1 MKYDGKME
9 ILGEFFLDSLK
20 SALLVA
26 ACGTLGLYG
35 QNDAKQP
42 APNGACPPNAKI
54 RVFGLKDSGETVDG
68 PVCVTVRF
76 NGLRYSSDLGRT
88 TTTTAGPDL
97 PAAVGAGFTVIE
109 AKKAPPSLA
118 EQLIELRGQWNR
130 NQAANGRA
138 TRTVAAAID
147 ALKSLVNQS
156 DDLFRANGAGG
167 VMQAARESHLRASMQ
182 SAARAEWES
191 ADELQASLKD
201 LDLAVSKQLLSN
213 PSDADKANLTAIRT
227 DLATVLTDL
236 VPSLAGG
243 AKAVDFDK
251 QKAIVQ
257 YWNRIIGGLDAASF
271 ERSTYV
277 TCSVSVNQNKQIA
290 VKLFTADRLPSFDSQ
305 PVVLSDTK
313 DSFVTV
319 NCPSPFVVSAGV
331 EMRFLKTSTFGLVP
345 SGASGA
351 NQFGITD
358 NQDRILLPVVLAHVR
373 LAEGSSH
380 HYAVFG
386 TFGVSAHSQ
395 GSGTGGSAAEYLA
408 GFSLGLFR
416 TMFVT
421 AGVHFGKVSALSGGY
436 KVGDPVP
443 AGVTTPPVTGSYSAG
458 FGLAFTFTKP

>member
-97 PAAVGAGFTVIE
+97 ATAVGGGLTPVA
-109 AKKAPPSLA
+109 AKIAPPSLA
-118 EQLIELRGQWNR
+118 DQLMELRGEWNR
-130 NQAANGRA
+130 TQAANGRA
-138 TRTVAAAID
+138 AETVAAAID

-156 DDLFRANGAGG
+156 DDLFRGNGAGG
-167 VMQAARESHLRASMQ
+167 VMQAAHESHLQASMEG
-182 SAARAEWES
+182 AARAGWEKC
-191 ADELQASLKD
+191 DDLQASLKD
-201 LDLAVSKQLLSN
+201 LDLAGSRQLLSN
-213 PSDADKANLTAIRT
+213 PSDAVKANLTAIRAEIATMLT
-227 DLATVLTDL
+227 DLA
-236 VPSLAGG
+236 PSLASG
-243 AKAVDFDK
+243 AKAVDFNK

-257 YWNRIIGGLDAASF
+257 YWSRIIGGLDEASF

-277 TCSVSVNQNKQIA
+277 ACSVSVNQNKQIA

-358 NQDRILLPVVLAHVR
+358 NQDRIPLPVVLAHVR

-443 AGVTTPPVTGSYSAG
+443 AGVTTAPVTGSYSAG
-458 FGLAFTFTKP
+458 LGLAFTFTKP